1 MKRTRWL
8 TPEEYTAL
16 REAAAPHL
24 RPLVIFLA
32 GTGARLSEALGLQW
46 ADVNL
51 RLGTA
56 LLRDTKN
63 GRDRQVELLPAVVA
77 AMASITYPVRQEDRT
92 LVEVA
97 ERTGSVFRTSAGRP
111 YAETG
116 GLWGGQIATA
126 WAGACRRARLPG
138 SWREGKPRR
147 IQERLVVKGKV
158 VTRIKEVRD
167 RWWQPDDVSPHT
179 LRHTW
184 ATWHYAVHRDLLR
197 LKHEGDWSSVG
208 LVERYAKL
216 APSAAVPAILVSWG
230 AASADAANLGQ
241 LRSAI

>member
-1 MKRTRWL
+1 M
-8 TPEEYTAL
+8 
-16 REAAAPHL
+16 
-24 RPLVIFLA
+24 
-32 GTGARLSEALGLQW
+32 
-46 ADVNL
+46 
-51 RLGTA
+51 
-56 LLRDTKN
+56 
-63 GRDRQVELLPAVVA
+63 
-77 AMASITYPVRQEDRT
+77 
-92 LVEVA
+92 
-97 ERTGSVFRTSAGRP
+97 
-111 YAETG
+111 
-116 GLWGGQIATA
+116 
-126 WAGACRRARLPG
+126 
-138 SWREGKPRR
+138 
-147 IQERLVVKGKV
+147 KGKV